1 MATIKAGIKELNV
14 GNSKMTEIVFP
25 QEEGEPLR
33 VNLKQPFLAAFLA
46 WLWPGAGHWYQ
57 GRYAKGALFMTA
69 ILGIYLIGSG
79 LGQGRVVYAS
89 NDRNDSR
96 WHYFLQLGVGAPAL
110 PALLQR
116 SRVAQGKDPLFVLCE
131 RYPGDYGGNALR
143 TELDRRRQQLRF
155 HKITAE
161 NNFENYQGPTLKD
174 GLMAPPA
181 GPFLEMDQDVL
192 GRWHVELK
200 HFFEIGT
207 YYTVIAGLLNL
218 LVIYDALVG
227 PAIMTPK
234 QQQAMHQNKSKGRR
248 ESEENQSGKPD

>member
-1 MATIKAGIKELNV
+1 
-14 GNSKMTEIVFP
+14 MTKIIFP
-25 QEEGEPLR
+25 QEEGKPLQ
-33 VNLKQPFLAAFLA
+33 VNLKQPYFAAFLG
-46 WLWPGAGHWYQ
+46 WLWPGAGHLYQ
-57 GRYAKGALFMTA
+57 GRYTKGALFMTT
-69 ILGIYLIGSG
+69 ILGIYLIGLG

-96 WHYFLQLGVGAPAL
+96 WHYFLQLGVGGAAL

-116 SRVAQGKDPLFVLCE
+116 SRVSQGKDPLFVLCE
-131 RYPGDYGGNALR
+131 RYPGDYGGIAPK
-143 TELDRRRQQLRF
+143 TELDRQRHQLKF
-155 HKITAE
+155 QKITTE

-181 GPFLEMDQDVL
+181 GPVLEMDPDVL

-234 QQQAMHQNKSKGRR
+234 QQRAMHQNKGKREAEEN
-248 ESEENQSGKPD
+248 ESEK